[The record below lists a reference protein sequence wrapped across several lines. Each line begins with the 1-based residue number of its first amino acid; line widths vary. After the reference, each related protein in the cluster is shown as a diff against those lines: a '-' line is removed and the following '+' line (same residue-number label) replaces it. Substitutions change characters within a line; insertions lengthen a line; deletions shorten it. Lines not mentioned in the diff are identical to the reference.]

1 MKKRIKPRRKKLDL
15 SKVFSKKK
23 NPDDELYE
31 YLDHSLGAKFPDSNE
46 RREYIENLIK
56 GLDAEI
62 LKNDQGVK

>member
-23 NPDDELYE
+23 NPDDALYE
-31 YLDHSLGAKFPDSNE
+31 YLDRSLRAKFPDSNE